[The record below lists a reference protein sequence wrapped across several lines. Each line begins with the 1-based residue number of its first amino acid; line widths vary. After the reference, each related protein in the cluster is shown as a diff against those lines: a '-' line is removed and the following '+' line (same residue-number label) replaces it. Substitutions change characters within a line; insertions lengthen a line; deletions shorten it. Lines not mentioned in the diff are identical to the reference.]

1 MDSSALSKA
10 IDVYL
15 KEYPSAN
22 VPIEKGGALMKTF
35 GAQVHWGSLLKA
47 MWQVGGEKGK
57 ALRSSLR
64 AE

>member
-1 MDSSALSKA
+1 MDSGPLSKA
-10 IDVYL
+10 IDQYL
-15 KEYPSAN
+15 KDYPSAN
-22 VPIEKGGALMKTF
+22 APVEEGGALMKAF

-47 MWQVGGEKGK
+47 MWRVGGEKGK